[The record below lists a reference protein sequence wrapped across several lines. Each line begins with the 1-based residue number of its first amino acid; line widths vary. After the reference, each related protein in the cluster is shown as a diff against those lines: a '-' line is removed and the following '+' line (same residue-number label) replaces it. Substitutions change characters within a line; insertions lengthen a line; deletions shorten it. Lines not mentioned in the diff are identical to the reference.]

1 MHLLKSALVA
11 SLVAVFGTISHQT
24 QINGLPVGIV
34 LALAGVIL
42 GAFECRATNPG
53 RIGFPI
59 LMGLFVFVSAQD
71 WTGDKLLP
79 ANELGILWSYGAVL
93 LAALVSLWPRTR
105 SQR

>member
-1 MHLLKSALVA
+1 MHLPKSALVA

-24 QINGLPVGIV
+24 QINSLPVGIV

-42 GAFECRATNPG
+42 GAFECRSTNLG
-53 RIGFPI
+53 RITFPI

-71 WTGDKLLP
+71 WSGDKLVP
-79 ANELGILWSYGAVL
+79 ANELGLVWSYGAVL
-93 LAALVSLWPRTR
+93 LSALVSFWPRIR